1 MNGAMRIYGLDF
13 TSAPSSLDSVIGNQ
27 AAYQAKIEERVRDV
41 LEKQTIEKLKPPGR
55 TAS

>member
-1 MNGAMRIYGLDF
+1 MNGAMRINGLDF
-13 TSAPSSLDSVIGNQ
+13 TRATSSMGSDIGNQ

-41 LEKQTIEKLKPPGR
+41 LEKQTVEKLKPPGR